1 MTLIMKRKILVLILI
16 VAKHSGLFALSRV
29 VTARHLRILC
39 YHGCAVRDENVFS
52 PGTFMT
58 GTTFA
63 KRMQYL
69 TDANYPILPLGDA
82 LAKLEED
89 ALPRN
94 ATAITIDDGW
104 YGTFKF
110 QYPVLRKH
118 GFPATLYIASYYLHK
133 QTQVFNMALRYVL
146 WSSGECE
153 IDLSEFGFDLSK
165 GITDGRVVDAEDVI
179 VELNE
184 IANSL
189 DGAAARQ
196 SLLRKFCDAI
206 GFDWQSLENDRLL
219 SFMNSDEALEMAS
232 NKIDIQLHTHRHR
245 FPDFSFDAARV
256 EIEDN
261 RVGLADIAQSD
272 LRHFCYPSGVYSA
285 KSISYLRGLG
295 IDSAT
300 TTNPGFNRKDTPCFE
315 LLRFL
320 DGELISDLEFEA
332 EMSGFFEL
340 IRLTGYRI

>member
-1 MTLIMKRKILVLILI
+1 
-16 VAKHSGLFALSRV
+16 
-29 VTARHLRILC
+29 
-39 YHGCAVRDENVFS
+39 
-52 PGTFMT
+52 MT

-69 TDANYPILPLGDA
+69 ADANYPVLSLIDA
-82 LAKLEED
+82 LDRLEQD

-94 ATAITIDDGW
+94 ATVITIDDGW

-118 GFPATLYIASYYLHK
+118 RFPATLYVASYYLHK
-133 QTQVFNMALRYVL
+133 QTQVFNMAVSYVL
-146 WSSGECE
+146 WRSGECE
-153 IDLSEFGFDLSK
+153 IDLSKFGHDLSK
-165 GITDGRVVDAEDVI
+165 GITNGRVVDAEDVSAQ
-179 VELNE
+179 LNE
-184 IANSL
+184 IADSL

-196 SLLRKFCDAI
+196 SLLREFSGAI
-206 GFDWQSLENDRLL
+206 GFDWQSLESDRLL
-219 SFMNSDEALEMAS
+219 SFMNSNEALEMAAH
-232 NKIDIQLHTHRHR
+232 KIDIQLHTHRHR
-245 FPDFSFDAARV
+245 FPDSAFNAARV

-261 RVGLADIAQSD
+261 RVALADIAQSD

-285 KSISYLRGLG
+285 KSISYIRDLG

-300 TTNPGFNRKDTPCFE
+300 TTNPGFNRKDTPRFE

-320 DGELISDLEFEA
+320 DSELISDLEFEA

-340 IRLTGYRI
+340 IRVTGYRI

>member
-1 MTLIMKRKILVLILI
+1 MKRKILILILT
-16 VAKHSGLFALSRV
+16 VAKHTGLFALCRV

-39 YHGCAVRDENVFS
+39 YHGCAVRDEDGFS

-58 GTTFA
+58 GATFE

-69 TDANYPILPLGDA
+69 TDANYPTLPLGDA
-82 LAKLEED
+82 LTKLEED

-94 ATAITIDDGW
+94 ATVITIDDGW

-110 QYPVLRKH
+110 QYPVLRKNE
-118 GFPATLYIASYYLHK
+118 FPATLYIASYYLHK
-133 QTQVFNMALRYVL
+133 QTQVFNMALGYVL

-153 IDLSEFGFDLSK
+153 IDLSKFGFDLSR
-165 GITDGRVVDAEDVI
+165 GIKDGRIIDAEDVC

-184 IANSL
+184 IADSL

-196 SLLRKFCDAI
+196 LLLRKFCDGV
-206 GFDWQSLENDRLL
+206 GFDWQSLEDDRLL
-219 SFMNSDEALEMAS
+219 SFMNSDEALEIAS
-232 NKIDIQLHTHRHR
+232 NEIDIQLHTHRHR
-245 FPDFSFDAARV
+245 FPNSTFDAAHV

-261 RVGLADIAQSD
+261 RVALADIAQSD

-285 KSISYLRGLG
+285 KGLSYLQDLG

-300 TTNPGFNRKDTPCFE
+300 TTNPGFNRKDTPHFE

-320 DGELISDLEFEA
+320 DSELISDLEFEA

-340 IRLTGYRI
+340 IRSAGNRI